1 METVRHNISY
11 DLLLRKTNPLNTK
24 TNNETNTN
32 TYIYFVI
39 CNCCYWCA
47 SYLGIDDS
55 NVPRC
60 YARSSPDTE
69 LIPIGI
75 GESFRI
81 DYSRTRGMELEFLRN
96 NN

>member
-1 METVRHNISY
+1 METVGRNISY
-11 DLLLRKTNPLNTK
+11 DLLLRKTNSFNANT
-24 TNNETNTN
+24 NSETNTI
-32 TYIYFVI
+32 TCIYFVI

-60 YARSSPDTE
+60 YACSSPDTE

-75 GESFRI
+75 DESFRI
-81 DYSRTRGMELEFLRN
+81 DYSRTRGMELEFLKN